1 MRRSILLALISAA
14 VILSLSR
21 GIRNTFG
28 LFLSPMTLDLGIGR
42 EAFSTSIAIQSVVL
56 GLAQPLAGIAADK
69 YGAARV
75 LVAGGAIYALGLIV
89 MAGAES
95 SWGLHIGAG
104 LLVGIGGAAANYS
117 VALGAI
123 GRRVASSKRSMAL
136 GLASAGGSVGQFV
149 LPPASLW
156 LIEIQGWSGAL
167 IGIALLAAAL
177 MIPAAAA
184 LRGRASD
191 APVATAGTLSLT
203 LSQAVGEALRH
214 KGYWFLTMGFFV
226 CGFQVTFI
234 AVHLPPY
241 LTDIGL
247 TASIGATALALIGF
261 FNIIGT
267 FAFGYLGDR
276 LSKKYLLSSLYF
288 SRALAVMFFLLFP
301 KTDISVMIFA
311 SVMGA
316 LWLATIPL
324 TSGLVA
330 HIFGARYMATLF
342 AIVYFSHQIGSFLGV
357 WLGGYLFD
365 ATGSYDGVWIVT
377 IILGFVAA
385 ALHLPIAEK
394 PLRTQAA

>member
-1 MRRSILLALISAA
+1 MHRSILLALISAA

-56 GLAQPLAGIAADK
+56 GLAQPLAGIIADK

-75 LVAGGAIYALGLIV
+75 LMAGGAIYALGLIV

-104 LLVGIGGAAANYS
+104 LLVGIGAAAANYS

-149 LPPASLW
+149 LPPASMW
-156 LIEIQGWSGAL
+156 LIETQGWSGAL
-167 IGIALLAAAL
+167 ISIALLAAAL
-177 MIPAAAA
+177 MIPTAAA

-214 KGYWFLTMGFFV
+214 KGYWYLTLGFFV

-234 AVHLPPY
+234 AVHLPAY
-241 LTDIGL
+241 LTDIGM
-247 TASIGATALALIGF
+247 TANAGATALALIGL

-288 SRALAVMFFLLFP
+288 SRAVAIMFFLLAP
-301 KTDISVMIFA
+301 KTEISAMIFA
-311 SVMGA
+311 SVMGT

-330 HIFGARYMATLF
+330 QIFGARYMATLF
-342 AIVYFSHQIGSFLGV
+342 AIVYFSHQIGSLLGV

-365 ATGSYDGVWIVT
+365 ATGSYDGIWMVT
-377 IILGFVAA
+377 IALGFIAA
-385 ALHLPIAEK
+385 ALHLPIPEK
-394 PLRTQAA
+394 PLRAQAA